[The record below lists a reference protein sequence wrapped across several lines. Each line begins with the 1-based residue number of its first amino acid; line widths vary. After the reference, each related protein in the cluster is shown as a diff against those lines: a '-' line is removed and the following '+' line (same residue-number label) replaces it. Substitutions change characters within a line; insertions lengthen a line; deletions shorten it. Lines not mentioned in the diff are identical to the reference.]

1 MAQKFEEEL
10 QTKLSSNESPE
21 RTAYF
26 LKDIVPGALPILS
39 YFADTGGCGWYR
51 VKLPAAY
58 MNKYYSGR
66 VNVVSSNFVSSDEIL
81 KEDTIPWKA
90 FLLERQHSP
99 ETVNII
105 EILKLK
111 YGAPIVY
118 EVDDDFFTIHPSA
131 PTKAQYTP
139 EILSNI
145 KTILRSVD
153 HMTVSTEPLVKV
165 FSKFCSSVTVIPNA
179 VDVEFMKTIAKKKED
194 YEREEIV
201 IGWTGGQTHLIDL
214 SIIASTLKDVVLSHK
229 NIKLLIG
236 GWDNCPLF
244 ADMPEEKIIRIP
256 WAHKMAQH
264 YQNLRNI
271 DIGVAPL
278 ADIPFNHSKSNIKYL
293 ELSAIGVPTIATN
306 ITPYSNTIKDRTN
319 GILVKPTGSV
329 VSHWRD
335 ALEHLI
341 ADAKTRKA
349 MGLAAK
355 DMVYAK
361 FDQKLIAK
369 QWVEFFERI
378 TSK

>member
-1 MAQKFEEEL
+1 
-10 QTKLSSNESPE
+10 
-21 RTAYF
+21 
-26 LKDIVPGALPILS
+26 
-39 YFADTGGCGWYR
+39 
-51 VKLPAAY
+51 
-58 MNKYYSGR
+58 
-66 VNVVSSNFVSSDEIL
+66 
-81 KEDTIPWKA
+81 
-90 FLLERQHSP
+90 
-99 ETVNII
+99 
-105 EILKLK
+105 
-111 YGAPIVY
+111 
-118 EVDDDFFTIHPSA
+118 
-131 PTKAQYTP
+131 
-139 EILSNI
+139 
-145 KTILRSVD
+145 
-153 HMTVSTEPLVKV
+153 
-165 FSKFCSSVTVIPNA
+165 
-179 VDVEFMKTIAKKKED
+179 MKTIAKKKED